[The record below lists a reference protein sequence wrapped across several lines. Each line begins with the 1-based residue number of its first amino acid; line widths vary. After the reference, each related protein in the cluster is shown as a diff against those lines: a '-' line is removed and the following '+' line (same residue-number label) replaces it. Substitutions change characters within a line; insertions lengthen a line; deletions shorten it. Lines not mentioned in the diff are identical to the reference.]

1 MDNYYFVEYSNNN
14 LNDTLHDQL
23 FLSDL
28 SIVFGSTVALDSK
41 WMNVPCITYER
52 REESLV
58 YCIDN
63 DWIYHVKSL
72 DELHSKM
79 NELLAE
85 KKVKSMDSSKSVSGN
100 IIEELNK
107 AFDEVL

>member
-1 MDNYYFVEYSNNN
+1 MLCSDVPQPSLTDLAGRPAMTEADLLN
-14 LNDTLHDQL
+14 LNRRQFINKATMGAA
-23 FLSDL
+23 SC
-28 SIVFGSTVALDSK
+28 IV
-41 WMNVPCITYER
+41 C
-52 REESLV
+52 
-58 YCIDN
+58 
-63 DWIYHVKSL
+63 
-72 DELHSKM
+72 HSKM